1 MKPLF
6 PFLEPRYVS
15 LTLRAA
21 AILFFAVAAWAA
33 QQPTLQA
40 AQSAGGSTASD
51 EAAKTAERKRR
62 FEEQRKRL
70 EEEKPSSPI
79 GTETEVSADQTLFV
93 SPSVTNMLVGDIRE
107 FCVFDIDGKILTRE
121 AEWTIDDSGIV
132 TLNDKGQPTIITKQ
146 PGKAILRARVG
157 SQSAEASITVLDGD
171 KMPNGT
177 IKWSV
182 PNYPGYKSQKIVQA
196 VPTARG
202 PDLYTVEENGEGKS
216 LVRAWTSEGIF
227 LWIRK
232 FDRRI
237 VGAIPH

>member
-1 MKPLF
+1 
-6 PFLEPRYVS
+6 
-15 LTLRAA
+15 
-21 AILFFAVAAWAA
+21 
-33 QQPTLQA
+33 
-40 AQSAGGSTASD
+40 
-51 EAAKTAERKRR
+51 
-62 FEEQRKRL
+62 
-70 EEEKPSSPI
+70 
-79 GTETEVSADQTLFV
+79 
-93 SPSVTNMLVGDIRE
+93 
-107 FCVFDIDGKILTRE
+107 
-121 AEWTIDDSGIV
+121 V

-202 PDLYTVEENGEGKS
+202 PDLYTVEENVEGKS